1 MEQIGYTQEQIDAYN
16 RIMELT
22 SKKTWKV
29 NMNFNFM
36 LTIDRTTNEYQK
48 CLFEDKDYQ
57 KCVLFINFY
66 TEFFNKS
73 NNDLNIN
80 SLQRFENFS

>member
-1 MEQIGYTQEQIDAYN
+1 MEQIGYTQEQIDAHN

-36 LTIDRTTNEYQK
+36 LTIDKATSEHQK
-48 CLFEDKDYQ
+48 CLFKDEDYQ
-57 KCVLFINFY
+57 KCVLFVNFF

-80 SLQRFENFS
+80 SL